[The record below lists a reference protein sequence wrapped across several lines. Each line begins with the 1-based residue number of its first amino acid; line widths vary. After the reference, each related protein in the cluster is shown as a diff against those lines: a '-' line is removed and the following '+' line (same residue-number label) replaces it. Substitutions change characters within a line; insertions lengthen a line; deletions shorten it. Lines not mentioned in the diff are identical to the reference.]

1 MEKAAEKPDPICPKP
16 HMGKMLS
23 ISREARSN
31 QRRLLTAFGTV
42 TDSDL
47 LKFNGLKFRKKQLK
61 VIYTVFVFTCSLRIL
76 MRQVDKIK

>member
-1 MEKAAEKPDPICPKP
+1 MVSQHHFGQTVAQKEAVTEDPICPKP

-47 LKFNGLKFRKKQLK
+47 LKFNGLKVTLR
-61 VIYTVFVFTCSLRIL
+61 VVFCSKTTFYKNI
-76 MRQVDKIK
+76 